1 MCKRQA
7 MRNWIVLL
15 ISLNL
20 ISCSSGKFQP
30 EPILDAAFPYEENED
45 IFPQIKYQ
53 VGFIGN
59 KRGYYGFQID
69 NNDLLIALKDF
80 DTLVISKD
88 YLKIDT
94 CLGLKEEINKIK
106 PSSLLSSEMILGYK
120 PVQQTNVIMLDGLS
134 YELYLEGNGSSSIT
148 LSGFGIAELEIP
160 WIKIAENIKTKA
172 LACIAHNKPLK
183 QD

>member
-1 MCKRQA
+1 

-20 ISCSSGKFQP
+20 ISCSSSKFQP

-45 IFPQIKYQ
+45 IFPQIKFQ
-53 VGFIGN
+53 VGFMGN
-59 KRGYYGFQID
+59 ERGYYGFQID
-69 NNDLLIALKDF
+69 NNDLLIASKDF
-80 DTLVISKD
+80 DTIAISKD

-94 CLGLKEEINKIK
+94 CVGLDEEINKIK
-106 PSSLLSSEMILGYK
+106 SSSLLSSEMILGYK
-120 PVQQTNVIMLDGLS
+120 PVQKANVIMLDGLH

-160 WIKIAENIKTKA
+160 WIKLAESIKIKA
-172 LACIAHNKPLK
+172 LACIAHNKQFNRDK
-183 QD
+183 